1 MNIDNTVWEEL
12 RELQHDIVSE
22 YALEKGITVKEAF
35 RTLYV
40 GEWVTPESIETP
52 VFDSIQNPSLKR
64 ITKYIDES
72 DEEFK
77 EIIRGIT
84 ITGGD
89 YE

>member
-12 RELQHDIVSE
+12 RELQQTLVSD
-22 YALEKGITVKEAF
+22 YALEKGITVEEAF

-40 GEWVTPESIETP
+40 GEWITPESIETP
-52 VFDSIQNPSLKR
+52 VLDFIQDPSLKR
-64 ITKYIDES
+64 ITRYIDET

-77 EIIRGIT
+77 ERIRGIT